1 MPQLSVIVPVFN
13 EEGNLKLLYER
24 LTNTCKEICNDDY
37 ELVFVNDGSKDSS
50 IAILKSLSSLD
61 NHVQYIDLSKNF
73 GHQNAVYAGME
84 NCRGEAVVIID
95 ADMQD
100 PPELIKELY
109 AKYKEGFDVVY
120 AQRLERAGE
129 KWHKLMTAKAFYRL
143 VNFLSEVH
151 IPLDTGD
158 FRIISKRVCKIVCE
172 MPERNKFLRGQIAW
186 TGFNQTY
193 ITYNRDIRY
202 SGNTKYSYSKMFRF
216 AFDGITSFT
225 NIPLK
230 LATWLGFLVAG
241 IAVFMFFYT
250 IYIRLFSDDFVKGWP
265 SLMVAVLFIGGVQL
279 ICIGILGE
287 YLGRI
292 LDNVRHRPLYLI
304 KESSFKENH
313 QSY

>member
-1 MPQLSVIVPVFN
+1 
-13 EEGNLKLLYER
+13 
-24 LTNTCKEICNDDY
+24 
-37 ELVFVNDGSKDSS
+37 
-50 IAILKSLSSLD
+50 
-61 NHVQYIDLSKNF
+61 
-73 GHQNAVYAGME
+73 
-84 NCRGEAVVIID
+84 
-95 ADMQD
+95 
-100 PPELIKELY
+100 
-109 AKYKEGFDVVY
+109 VY

-313 QSY
+313 QSS

>member
-1 MPQLSVIVPVFN
+1 
-13 EEGNLKLLYER
+13 
-24 LTNTCKEICNDDY
+24 
-37 ELVFVNDGSKDSS
+37 
-50 IAILKSLSSLD
+50 LD
-61 NHVQYIDLSKNF
+61 KHVQYIDLSKNF

-84 NCRGEAVVIID
+84 NCLGEAVVIID

-109 AKYKEGFDVVY
+109 DKFNEGFDVVY

-202 SGNTKYSYSKMFRF
+202 SGDTKYSYSKMFRF

-250 IYIRLFSDDFVKGWP
+250 IYIRLFSNDFVKGWP

-313 QSY
+313 QSYK